1 MHMADRIQKL
11 RKEKGI
17 SQEELAQN
25 LGVSRQAV
33 SKGES
38 GQSLPDL
45 DKVIGMSDFLGVST
59 DYLLKGTEPSETGKK
74 EAGAGV
80 FVAAATALDAIG
92 LILSA
97 AVWYETQHTAALAA
111 GLVFLVLGCMV
122 FGIGLTGLPASAKE
136 AAKRKFFSINIWLLS
151 FIPLSLLY
159 NILLSGTPAPYPLPA
174 SPLLSYPAFW
184 LVYIALGLGVDLAIQ
199 KKRRDS

>member
-17 SQEELAQN
+17 FQEELAQN

-33 SKGES
+33 SKWES

-159 NILLSGTPAPYPLPA
+159 NILLSGTPAPYPLLS
-174 SPLLSYPAFW
+174 SPILSYPAFW

>member
-33 SKGES
+33 SKWES

-45 DKVIGMSDFLGVST
+45 DKVIGMSDFLDVST

-122 FGIGLTGLPASAKE
+122 FGIGLTGLPTSAKE
-136 AAKRKFFSINIWLLS
+136 AAKRKFFSINIWPLS

-159 NILLSGTPAPYPLPA
+159 NILLSGTPAPYPLLS
-174 SPLLSYPAFW
+174 SPILSYPAFW